1 MINWIVINFFFNLLQ
16 IISYCYVCLFTLVIF
31 DTYTNSNE
39 NYVDLEE
46 LNKLF
51 RLIFFNKKEQKRL
64 YDILVSKYNNLK
76 NSKLKKI
83 ELLDFFLESD
93 EIQEIFYKDFHNEEE
108 VDYLYEEEISLMCKN
123 NMKKSK

>member
-1 MINWIVINFFFNLLQ
+1 
-16 IISYCYVCLFTLVIF
+16 
-31 DTYTNSNE
+31 
-39 NYVDLEE
+39 LEE